1 MLRQRVLQVE
11 QDRETLLEFHCRVN
25 YESETPY
32 ARRVAYETYR
42 RKWLSTSQPESYL
55 AHLAETMADGRT
67 LAEIWEE
74 DGTIVGY
81 LWVVFHDIAGYDIII
96 GEVMDLAVAP
106 AYQRQGIGVRML
118 QHAEDVARRQG
129 ATLLRSDTGTDNVAS
144 QRLHETMAYQPCRI
158 CYEKIL
164 RYPHAGSS
172 IPLERYAVA
181 LRDARPILRRHG
193 YDHDISAE
201 DLLTYAEADTFYPSA
216 ISWDEILK
224 DRSMVVHE
232 IVEIAELKRMGLE
245 ITGDVIVR
253 NLEEIYEAHLRA
265 TEVEMGIA
273 LEIGDH
279 GHVRSRL
286 QAVEDWIGDPL
297 MPSRLQAEYDDLY
310 DRLQQVLRGAQ

>member
-11 QDRETLLEFHCRVN
+11 QDRETLLEFHCRIS

-32 ARRVAYETYR
+32 ARRVAYKPYR

-55 AHLAETMADGRT
+55 AHLAETMGDGRT
-67 LAEIWEE
+67 VAEIWEE
-74 DGTIVGY
+74 DDTTVGY
-81 LWVVFHDIAGYDIII
+81 LWVVFHDVPDYDITIA
-96 GEVMDLAVAP
+96 EVMDLAVAP
-106 AYQRQGIGVRML
+106 AYQRQGLGVRML
-118 QHAEDVARRQG
+118 QHAEDVARKQG

-144 QRLHETMAYQPCRI
+144 QRLHETMEYQPCRI

-164 RYPHAGSS
+164 RYPQAGSS

-181 LRDARPILRRHG
+181 LRDARQILRRHS

-216 ISWDEILK
+216 ISRDENLK
-224 DRSMVVHE
+224 DRLIVVHE
-232 IVEIAELKRMGLE
+232 VVEIAELKRMGLE

-265 TEVEMGIA
+265 TEVEMAIA
-273 LEIGDH
+273 LEIGDL
-279 GHVRSRL
+279 GHVRGRL
-286 QAVEDWIGDPL
+286 EALQDWIGDPL
-297 MPSRLQAEYDDLY
+297 IPSRLRAEYDDLY
-310 DRLQQVLRGAQ
+310 ARLQQVL